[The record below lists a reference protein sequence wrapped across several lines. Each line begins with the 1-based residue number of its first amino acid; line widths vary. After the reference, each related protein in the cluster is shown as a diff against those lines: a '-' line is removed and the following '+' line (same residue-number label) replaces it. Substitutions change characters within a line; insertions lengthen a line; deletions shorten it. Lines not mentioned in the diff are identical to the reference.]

1 MDQAI
6 KNTMRVKNQQAA
18 SGARSSP
25 GQVLQVWPLIAMNER
40 TKLVKRALI
49 ALLLLVGVG
58 YAAACVYLRTQQRAL
73 IFLPES
79 VVRLTPNNIGI
90 EFRELNIAVNSRGV
104 INAWWLPADPS
115 LSAAV
120 AVLYFHGNDGNL
132 GGELERLDK
141 LHRLGLPILAI
152 DYRGYGN
159 SSGPAPS
166 ESNLYEDAVAA
177 WDHLVR
183 AHGFHPKRIVL
194 YGHSLGAAVAVELAL
209 RRAPACG
216 IVLESAFTSMAAMAR
231 SEYPLVPVDWLLEER
246 FDTLNKISQLALP
259 MLFVHG
265 MNDDIVP
272 VGMTEELFRA
282 AREPKQL
289 FLVDAGHEDALQKG
303 GQRVAQAIA
312 EFARRCGND
321 GS

>member
-1 MDQAI
+1 MSD
-6 KNTMRVKNQQAA
+6 
-18 SGARSSP
+18 
-25 GQVLQVWPLIAMNER
+25 R

-49 ALLLLVGVG
+49 TVLLLVGAG
-58 YAAACVYLRTQQRAL
+58 YAAACAYLWTQQRAL

-79 VVRLTPNNIGI
+79 AVRRTPHDVGI
-90 EFRELNIAVNSRGV
+90 DFRELNIAVNNRGV

-132 GGELERLDK
+132 GRELERLDA
-141 LHRLGLPILAI
+141 LHRVGLPILAI

-166 ESNLYEDAVAA
+166 ESNVYEDAVAA

-183 AHGFHPKRIVL
+183 VHGLDPKRVVL

-216 IVLESAFTSMAAMAR
+216 IVLESAFTSMAAIAR
-231 SEYPLVPVDWLLEER
+231 SEYPLMPVDWMLEER
-246 FDTLNKISQLALP
+246 FDTLNKISRLTLP

-265 MNDDIVP
+265 TNDDIVP
-272 VGMTEELFRA
+272 VGMTEALFRA
-282 AREPKQL
+282 AREPKEL

-312 EFARRCGND
+312 EFVRRCGND

>member
-1 MDQAI
+1 MVMSD
-6 KNTMRVKNQQAA
+6 
-18 SGARSSP
+18 
-25 GQVLQVWPLIAMNER
+25 R

-49 ALLLLVGVG
+49 TVPLLVGVG
-58 YAAACVYLRTQQRAL
+58 YGVACAYLWTQQRAL

-79 VVRLTPNNIGI
+79 AVRRTPYDIGVN
-90 EFRELNIAVNSRGV
+90 FRELNIAVNNRGV

-115 LSAAV
+115 LSATV

-132 GGELERLDK
+132 GGELERLDT

-166 ESNLYEDAVAA
+166 ESNVYEDAVAA

-183 AHGFHPKRIVL
+183 VQGFDAKRIVI

-216 IVLESAFTSMAAMAR
+216 IVLQSTFTSMAEMAR
-231 SEYPLVPVDWLLEER
+231 SEYPLMPVNWLLQER
-246 FDTLNKISQLALP
+246 FDTLNKVNHLTLP

-272 VGMTEELFRA
+272 VGMTKELFRA
-282 AREPKQL
+282 ARGPKQL
-289 FLVDAGHEDALQKG
+289 VLVAAGHEDVLEKG
-303 GQRVAQAIA
+303 GQHLAQAIA
-312 EFARRCGND
+312 EFARRCGTG

>member
-1 MDQAI
+1 M
-6 KNTMRVKNQQAA
+6 
-18 SGARSSP
+18 
-25 GQVLQVWPLIAMNER
+25 IAMSDR
-40 TKLVKRALI
+40 IKFVKRALV
-49 ALLLLVGVG
+49 AVLLLVGAG
-58 YAAACVYLRTQQRAL
+58 YAAACAYLWTQQRAL

-79 VVRLTPNNIGI
+79 VVRRTPTAIGI
-90 EFRELNIAVNSRGV
+90 DFRELNIAVNNRGV
-104 INAWWLPADPS
+104 INAWWLPADPG

-132 GGELERLDK
+132 GSELERLDT
-141 LHRLGLPILAI
+141 LHRLGLPILAV

-166 ESNLYEDAVAA
+166 ESNVYEDAVAA

-183 AHGFHPKRIVL
+183 VDAFHPKRIVL

-216 IVLESAFTSMAAMAR
+216 IVLESTFTSMAAMAR

-246 FDTLNKISQLALP
+246 FDTLDKISRLALP

-272 VGMTEELFRA
+272 AGMTEELFRA

-289 FLVDAGHEDALQKG
+289 FLVHAGHENALQKG

>member
-1 MDQAI
+1 M
-6 KNTMRVKNQQAA
+6 
-18 SGARSSP
+18 
-25 GQVLQVWPLIAMNER
+25 IAMRDR
-40 TKLVKRALI
+40 TKFVKRALV
-49 ALLLLVGVG
+49 AVLLLVGAG
-58 YAAACVYLRTQQRAL
+58 YAAACAYLWTQQRVL

-79 VVRLTPNNIGI
+79 VVRRTPSAIGI
-90 EFRELNIAVNSRGV
+90 DFRELNITVNNRGV

-132 GGELERLDK
+132 GSELERLDT
-141 LHRLGLPILAI
+141 LHRLGLPILAV

-166 ESNLYEDAVAA
+166 ESNVYEDAVAA

-183 AHGFHPKRIVL
+183 VHGFQPKRIVL

-209 RRAPACG
+209 RRALACG
-216 IVLESAFTSMAAMAR
+216 IVLESTFTSMAAMAR
-231 SEYPLVPVDWLLEER
+231 SEYPLMPVDWLLEER
-246 FDTLNKISQLALP
+246 FDTLDKISRLALP

-265 MNDDIVP
+265 MNDDVVP
-272 VGMTEELFRA
+272 AGMTEELFRA

-289 FLVDAGHEDALQKG
+289 FLVDAGHEDALPKG

-312 EFARRCGND
+312 GFARRCGND

>member
-1 MDQAI
+1 
-6 KNTMRVKNQQAA
+6 MRD
-18 SGARSSP
+18 
-25 GQVLQVWPLIAMNER
+25 R

-49 ALLLLVGVG
+49 TVLLLVGAG
-58 YAAACVYLRTQQRAL
+58 YAAACGYLWTQQRAL

-79 VVRLTPNNIGI
+79 AVRRTPNDIGI
-90 EFRELNIAVNSRGV
+90 EVRELNIAVNNRGI
-104 INAWWLPADPS
+104 INAWWLSADPS

-132 GGELERLDK
+132 GEELERLGT

-159 SSGPAPS
+159 SSGPPPS
-166 ESNLYEDAVAA
+166 ESNVYEDAVAA

-183 AHGFHPKRIVL
+183 VRGVDPKRIVL

-216 IVLESAFTSMAAMAR
+216 IVLESTFTSMAAMAR
-231 SEYPLVPVDWLLEER
+231 SQYPLMPVEWLLEER
-246 FDTLNKISQLALP
+246 FDTLNKISHLALP

-289 FLVDAGHEDALQKG
+289 FLVDAGHEDALQNG

-312 EFARRCGND
+312 EFARRCGNN